1 METIEELKKQGYKL
15 SNFYKKQ
22 DSDKVYWIASD
33 HIGEHMF
40 SFDKKLFTTYSLII
54 LIISQKNK
62 WKYLTK
68 KISIGQISSVAESN
82 NRVDKKYSI
91 HPIITL
97 GRVDIQFFGKLMR
110 ETCKAWYNSIPLQ

>member
-68 KISIGQISSVAESN
+68 KIPIGQISSVAESDN
-82 NRVDKKYSI
+82 MRDKKYSF

-97 GRVDIQFFGKLMR
+97 GRVDIQLFEKLMR
-110 ETCKAWYNSIPLQ
+110 ETCEVWHNSIPLQ